1 MKKKPRAGY
10 HFESCPICGY
20 KYFEYFS
27 ETMWGWGTVEQQG
40 YCERCGYIVSQ
51 AYSPVYEAFWVIKR
65 GFKRHDGVYVPKN
78 IKRYKR
84 LKRKSKIRNIE
95 VNPIWLKYV

>member
-1 MKKKPRAGY
+1 MKKKPRFGY
-10 HFESCPICGY
+10 HFEPCPICNSPT
-20 KYFEYFS
+20 FEHCSYS
-27 ETMWGWGTVEQQG
+27 EWGWGTVERHG
-40 YCERCGYIVSQ
+40 YCDRCGYIVDQ

-78 IKRYKR
+78 IKRHKR

-95 VNPIWLKYV
+95 VNPIWLNYV